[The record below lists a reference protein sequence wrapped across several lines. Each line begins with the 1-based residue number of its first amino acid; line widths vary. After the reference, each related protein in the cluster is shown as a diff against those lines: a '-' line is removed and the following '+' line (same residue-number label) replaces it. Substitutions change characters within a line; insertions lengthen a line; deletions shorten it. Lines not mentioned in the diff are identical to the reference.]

1 MVYRVQFSQVVLKI
15 TLSAWTPKLPV
26 LVLLLDAYSHV
37 KAIQGQQGMG
47 LVPGGQFE
55 KEGVKIA
62 LRMWNAN
69 NHQLTWRV
77 VGLVI
82 ERLLQYFNTLD
93 IDMAP
98 SMVMS
103 IFDGPNQVAEG
114 MVAITSHT

>member
-1 MVYRVQFSQVVLKI
+1 MVYRVQSSQI
-15 TLSAWTPKLPV
+15 TLKMTLSMRISKLPV
-26 LVLLLDAYSHV
+26 LAVLFDAYSHV
-37 KAIQGQQGMG
+37 KAIQQQQGMG

-55 KEGVKIA
+55 HEGRTVA

-82 ERLLQYFNTLD
+82 TGLMQYLNTLNT
-93 IDMAP
+93 AEVP

-114 MVAITSHT
+114 TITITDHT